1 MDAHSRTI
9 AILMAVVMVFC
20 AAPMVFEEGD
30 ASSAN
35 GVLIQEINPKVAP
48 EGVSLKNY
56 GSKAVDLKGYIIS
69 DGEGEITILKKI
81 MIEPGE
87 IITFAE
93 KIESDSKFTNR
104 NDTYVKS
111 SDEITYDSNFQLRND
126 GDDIYLYNAS
136 GVLIDAVCYGDKV
149 INDSSWSGESVTVS
163 GKYFYHRSYG
173 TDTDSADDWFKYV
186 EGLTNLEFDP
196 NLKYNAQVTPFVF
209 PQSGGVPI
217 FRALEEAKESV
228 YITMYELRSDEIAAL
243 LIDLEKN
250 RGVDV
255 YLLHYA
261 SPVGGTITEILP
273 NLKAIDDAGAEV
285 RLIGGGDMDRY
296 VHVHAK
302 YCVIDGD
309 TVIVTSENWSNSNL
323 NGYTRDDDYYSS
335 SNGNRGWGAVVESE
349 PYADYVMDLFNMDWS
364 MEYGDVFELEDV
376 YPNANAN
383 KTLTYEKNESTATF
397 KTYAA
402 TVSPVFSNDTSY
414 DAMEYYLNK
423 AKDRLYA
430 QNQSLTSYYADI
442 SDERSP
448 IYMMA
453 KRASAGVDTKLI
465 LDTDNTPDNANL
477 AYTINASTL
486 IQATGMDKPT
496 VHNKGIISDDSVW
509 VSSIN
514 WTPNS
519 VENNREAAVVI
530 HSAEVADYYE
540 HYFLMDFNR
549 YYSYDGFSV
558 DTSYLKNHYDSGDN
572 EFVIGLPVGT
582 YDIKWNF
589 GDGKTTRD
597 YNDYEITKDGD
608 LCKALAAPEDG
619 AHILTITVT
628 NQDGMSQKITHSYS
642 IGNYSDSEGT
652 GGSDGSSSIEDI
664 INDLPIPE
672 EIKEY
677 LLPIIVIIL
686 AIVIA
691 VIKKLR

>member
-1 MDAHSRTI
+1 MDARSRTI

-30 ASSAN
+30 ASSAD
-35 GVLIQEINPKVAP
+35 GVLIQEINPMVAP

-56 GSKAVDLKGYIIS
+56 GSKAVDLKGYVIS
-69 DGEGEITILKKI
+69 DGEGKITILKKI
-81 MIEPGE
+81 VIEPGE

-104 NDTYVKS
+104 NDAYVKS
-111 SDEITYDSNFQLRND
+111 SDEISYDRSFQLSND

-136 GVLIDAVCYGDKV
+136 GVLIDAVCYEDVV

-173 TDTDSADDWFKYV
+173 TDTDSAEDWFKYV

-228 YITMYELRSDEIAAL
+228 YITMYELRSDKIAAF

-255 YLLHYA
+255 YILHNA
-261 SPVGGTITEILP
+261 NPVKGTITEMLP

-285 RLIGGGDMDRY
+285 RLIGVGDMDRY

-309 TVIVTSENWSNSNL
+309 TVIVTSENWNDTNL

-349 PYADYVMDLFNMDWS
+349 PYADYVMDLFNVDWS
-364 MEYGDVFELEDV
+364 MEYGDVSELEDV

-465 LDTDNTPDNANL
+465 LDTKNTPDNANL

-486 IQATGMDKPT
+486 IQATGMNIPP

>member
-1 MDAHSRTI
+1 MDARSRTI

-30 ASSAN
+30 ASSAD

-149 INDSSWSGESVTVS
+149 INDSSWFGESVTVS
-163 GKYFYHRSYG
+163 GKYFYHRSHG

-186 EGLTNLEFDP
+186 EGLTNFEFDP

-261 SPVGGTITEILP
+261 NPVGGTITEILP

-423 AKDRLYA
+423 AEDRLYA

-465 LDTDNTPDNANL
+465 LDTDNTPNNANL

-530 HSAEVADYYE
+530 HSAEIADYYE

-664 INDLPIPE
+664 IDDLPIPE